1 MQSHECMQ
9 ALCPLL
15 SVPNPSFKWHEC
27 EKSSPNYTTLWK
39 CVIGTSVSHNTVTA
53 IWEYQR
59 RDPCHMGS
67 AWQPWDGMRWD
78 GMGWGGVG
86 WDGMGAV
93 VSGWLCQPFRQ
104 CQPSHRWKSI
114 YQTEIQTWAV
124 LPNSVVSCRMHSLY
138 SVTWKLPKL
147 KHLRSVSTSQQDI
160 RTPFTETNQLMRQF
174 EG

>member
-86 WDGMGAV
+86 WDGGSCIRMAV
-93 VSGWLCQPFRQ
+93 STL
-104 CQPSHRWKSI
+104 
-114 YQTEIQTWAV
+114 QTVPAFTQMKEH
-124 LPNSVVSCRMHSLY
+124 LPNWDPNMS
-138 SVTWKLPKL
+138 SVTQLCSFLQDAQSLLRDL
-147 KHLRSVSTSQQDI
+147 KTPQTQTFEECQYKSTRYSNS
-160 RTPFTETNQLMRQF
+160 FHWN
-174 EG
+174 